1 MNMRCKRA
9 AVGFLLCLLAFFL
22 LGGQARAEE
31 LTGELPEELLR
42 AAPDGAEVLEG
53 EGDMGLAEGAASLW
67 RESMEKMKD
76 YLLAGVKS
84 VAALMCGVVALG
96 AVESIVPD
104 RRGTVGRCITVSGAL
119 WITAVSAGDLEALI
133 GLGRETVTE
142 ISQFSKVLL
151 PVMATATAASGGVTG
166 ASVRQVGTVFF
177 SDVLLTAIERL
188 LLPAVYLY
196 VGIAAAGTVLEGP
209 ALESIGK
216 LLKKGIGWV
225 LGGLLFLFT
234 TYLTISGAV
243 AGAADARA
251 VKLAKT
257 AISGAVPVVGSILSE
272 AAESVLAGAGILKA
286 AAGVL
291 GMLAVLAL
299 CLTPFLRLGVQ
310 YLLYQGAAMVAAA
323 VGQKPLIRLIAMLG
337 DAFGLVLAMTGA
349 SALLLLVSIVS
360 SLTAVAA

>member
-1 MNMRCKRA
+1 MNVRYKRA
-9 AVGFLLCLLAFFL
+9 AIGILLCLMTCIL
-22 LGGQARAEE
+22 LGGQAAAEE
-31 LTGELPEELLR
+31 LTGELPEELLQ
-42 AAPDGAEVLEG
+42 AVPDGVEVSE
-53 EGDMGLAEGAASLW
+53 EGDMGLASGVASLW
-67 RESMEKMKD
+67 EKSREEMKD

-84 VAALMCGVVALG
+84 VAALMCGVVVLG
-96 AVESIVPD
+96 AVESMVPD

-133 GLGRETVTE
+133 GLGRETVE
-142 ISQFSKVLL
+142 GISQFSKALL
-151 PVMATATAASGGVTG
+151 PVMATATAASGGITG

-177 SDVLLTAIERL
+177 SDVLLTVIEGL

-196 VGIAAAGTVLEGP
+196 VGVAAAGTVLEGP

-216 LLKKGIGWV
+216 LLKKGIGWL

-234 TYLTISGAV
+234 TYLTVTGAV
-243 AGAADARA
+243 AGATDARA

-310 YLLYQGAAMVAAA
+310 YLLYQGATMVAAT
-323 VGQKPLIRLIAMLG
+323 VGQKQLIRLIAMLG

-360 SLTAVAA
+360 SLTAVTA